1 MFGSALIVFR
11 ESLEAALLIGII
23 AASTRGLAGRNKW
36 LSIGIAAG
44 IAGSLVVALLT
55 ETIANMAGGNGQE
68 FFKAAVLGIAVLM
81 IGWHNIWMA
90 SHSEEM
96 VGRAKTVGI
105 EIRDGVQDLSA
116 IAIAIALTVLREGS
130 EAALFI
136 QGMLASSTDSV
147 SLVIAGAMAG
157 LAAGSIVGLVTYFGL
172 LRIPLRRFFSV
183 TSTLLLLLA
192 AGLASQMA
200 KFLIQADLLPALA
213 TPLWDTSWLLS
224 VKSGLGSALYI
235 LLGYEDKPS
244 GMQVIFYAGTILGIL
259 VGSAWVR
266 RRQSSLPSINF
277 KASEGS
283 LSSS

>member
-36 LSIGIAAG
+36 LSIGVAAG
-44 IAGSLVVALLT
+44 VAGSLIVAMLT
-55 ETIANMAGGNGQE
+55 ESIAKMAGGNGQE
-68 FFKAAVLGIAVLM
+68 LFKIGVLGIAVLM

-90 SHSEEM
+90 SHSKEM
-96 VGRAKTVGI
+96 VGKAKTVGI

-136 QGMLASSTDSV
+136 QGMLAGSTDSA
-147 SLVIAGAMAG
+147 SLVIAGAAAG
-157 LAAGSIVGLVTYFGL
+157 LAAGSAVGLITYFGL
-172 LRIPLRRFFSV
+172 LKIPLRRFFSV

-200 KFLIQADLLPALA
+200 KFLIQADMLPAMA

-224 VKSGLGSALYI
+224 VKSGFGSALYI
-235 LLGYEDKPS
+235 LLGYEDRPS
-244 GMQVIFYAGTILGIL
+244 GMQVIFYATTILAIL
-259 VGSAWVR
+259 GGSFWVR
-266 RRQSSLPSINF
+266 RP
-277 KASEGS
+277 A
-283 LSSS
+283 SSSISTSLKPS